1 MMYHVVNLRSGNSFW
16 SPVEDWDG
24 TMMRAMFEHR
34 YSVCLVEEPISRPL
48 AIVRSVAAMKRWGY
62 IALAFCL
69 LGCGSRP
76 LDGEQHIWSG
86 TGEKPSLDHVSV
98 VSLDAE
104 MLPLV
109 QYGAEWWS
117 ETDELPI
124 VITDSCDKETELC
137 VDTAWVDP
145 STTLNGDIGGEAIPP
160 AIGRMGHLRVSRE
173 VLMVKGMPDTLPA
186 VVVSHELGHALGR
199 GHVADSTE
207 LMNPT
212 RDWKPTEICID
223 GEHCRPYGTL

>member
-1 MMYHVVNLRSGNSFW
+1 MMYHVTRYGLIEPGYPRGKWVDDEQEARQW
-16 SPVEDWDG
+16 A
-24 TMMRAMFEHR
+24 AMGC
-34 YSVCLVEEPISRPL
+34 SVCLVEKPRIAVGPFFKDS
-48 AIVRSVAAMKRWGY
+48 WC
-62 IALAFCL
+62 IALVLCL

-76 LDGEQHIWSG
+76 FDGEQHIWSG

-98 VSLDAE
+98 VSPDAE

-109 QYGAEWWS
+109 QYGAQWWS

-124 VITDSCDKETELC
+124 VIKDSCDKETELC

-145 STTLNGDIGGEAIPP
+145 STVKAGDVGGRTNVPLIGT
-160 AIGRMGHLRVSRE
+160 MGHLRVSRE
-173 VLMVKGMPDTLPA
+173 VLTVKGMPDTLPD
-186 VVVSHELGHALGR
+186 VVVSHELGHVLGR